1 MWKRKNIEIN
11 YYDNYMENKKLNILV
26 VSGGPS
32 PEHEVSLKTGQV
44 IAAALDK
51 NKYNVKSLNLPK
63 AGIIFSDIDL
73 KDIEVVFIAM
83 HGKFGEDGT
92 IQGFLELAGVPY
104 TGSGVLASALAMD
117 KLKSAELFS
126 FHGLGAP
133 KYFGFSKKD
142 MENAQEEIKN
152 IFSLPFVVKPR
163 SCGSSVGITIVKKFA
178 DFERA
183 ALFAFDYDDF
193 ALAQEY
199 ISGTEVTC
207 AILDEGNGA
216 PIALPPTQI
225 IPKAAEFFD
234 YDAKYTAGATEEITP
249 PRLPAEIIKK
259 IQDNALLAHKI
270 LGCAGLSRTD
280 MIVRGDEI
288 FILETNTIPGMTET
302 SLYPQAASAVGI
314 SFPELLDKI
323 IQAAKK

>member
-1 MWKRKNIEIN
+1 
-11 YYDNYMENKKLNILV
+11 MENKKINVLV
-26 VSGGPS
+26 LSGGPS
-32 PEHEVSLKTGQV
+32 PEYEVSLKTGQV

-63 AGIIFSDIDL
+63 AGIIFSDINLENID
-73 KDIEVVFIAM
+73 VVFIAM

-117 KLKSAELFS
+117 KEKSAELFS
-126 FHGLGAP
+126 LHGLKVP
-133 KYFGFSKKD
+133 KFFSFSQINSDIILK
-142 MENAQEEIKN
+142 IKN
-152 IFSLPFVVKPR
+152 NFSLPLVVKPQ
-163 SCGSSVGITIVKKFA
+163 SCGSSVGITIVKKIGDMEKA
-178 DFERA
+178 IN
-183 ALFAFDYDDF
+183 LAFSYDKNIM
-193 ALAQEY
+193 AQEY
-199 ISGTEVTC
+199 ISGTEATC
-207 AILDEGNGA
+207 AILDEGSSV

-225 IPKAAEFFD
+225 IPKTAEFFD
-234 YDAKYTAGATEEITP
+234 YEAKYTAGATEEITP
-249 PRLPAEIIKK
+249 PRLSAEIIKK
-259 IQDNALLAHKI
+259 IQENALLAHKV

-288 FILETNTIPGMTET
+288 FVLETNTIPGMTET
-302 SLYPQAASAVGI
+302 SLYPQAATAVGI